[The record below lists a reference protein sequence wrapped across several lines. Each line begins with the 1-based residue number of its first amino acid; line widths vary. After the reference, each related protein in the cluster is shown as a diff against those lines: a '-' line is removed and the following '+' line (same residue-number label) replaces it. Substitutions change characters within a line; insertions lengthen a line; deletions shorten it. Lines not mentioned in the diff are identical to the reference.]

1 MSSLH
6 DVARLAGVS
15 KSTVSRVINDEY
27 GVKDATKVK
36 VRKAVEECG
45 YLPNQVAKDLKSQKT
60 NLVGVIVPRVS
71 SHATSQGVDGLT
83 AVLEQAGK
91 HVLLASTHQTHHKEL
106 EYIQIFN
113 QKRVEGIILYA
124 THLDNKLVK
133 AIQSSAVPVVLV
145 GQDGSM
151 FNIPSIVHD
160 DTRVGFEAGNR
171 LIAKGCKHMGFIG
184 VQGDDIAVDKM
195 RSEGFAQSL
204 QFNDLTLQ
212 FHARGDFT
220 IESGYQLAKQ
230 SLKEHT
236 KLDGLFCA
244 TDRIAIGAIRAI
256 QEAGLVPGKDVL
268 VLGVGDD
275 ELASVC
281 TPTLSTFNYAFDK
294 AGENGAKLLLDR
306 IEKKGFEMS
315 KMVLTFSTIERES
328 C

>member
-1 MSSLH
+1 MASLH

-27 GVKDATKVK
+27 GVKEATKQK
-36 VRKAVEECG
+36 VRQAVAECG
-45 YLPNQVAKDLKSQKT
+45 YVPNQVAKDLKSQKT

-83 AVLEQAGK
+83 DVLEKAGK
-91 HVLLASTHQTHHKEL
+91 HVLLASTHQAHEKEL

-124 THLDNKLVK
+124 THLDSKLVK
-133 AIQSSAVPVVLV
+133 AIQNSAVPVVLV

-151 FNIPSIVHD
+151 FNIPSIIHD
-160 DTRVGFEAGNR
+160 DARVGFEAGNR
-171 LIAKGCKHMGFIG
+171 LVAKGCQTMGFIG
-184 VQGDDIAVDKM
+184 VQGDDIAVDKQ
-195 RSEGFAQSL
+195 RSEGFAQAL
-204 QFNDLTLQ
+204 QHHGFELA

-220 IESGYQLAKQ
+220 IDSGYSLAKQ
-230 SLKEHT
+230 HLTKNP

-244 TDRIAIGAIRAI
+244 TDRIAIGAMRAI
-256 QEAGLVPGKDVL
+256 QELGLTPGKDVL

-306 IEKKGFEMS
+306 IANRSFEMS
-315 KMVLTFSTIERES
+315 KMVLTFKTIERQS

>member
-1 MSSLH
+1 MASLH

-27 GVKDATKVK
+27 GVKEATKLK
-36 VRKAVEECG
+36 VRQAVAECG
-45 YLPNQVAKDLKSQKT
+45 YVPNQVAKDLKSRTT

-71 SHATSQGVDGLT
+71 SHATAQGVDGLT

-91 HVLLASTHQTHHKEL
+91 HVLLASTHQAHDKEL

-124 THLDNKLVK
+124 TNLDSALVK
-133 AIQSSAVPVVLV
+133 AIQNSAVPVVIV

-151 FNIPSIVHD
+151 FNIPSIIHD
-160 DTRVGFEAGNR
+160 DSRVGFEAGNR
-171 LIAKGCKHMGFIG
+171 LVAKGCQSMGFIG
-184 VQGDDIAVDKM
+184 VQGDDIAVDKQ
-195 RSEGFAQSL
+195 RSEGFIQSL
-204 QFNDLTLQ
+204 HQHGFELL
-212 FHARGDFT
+212 FHARGDFS
-220 IESGYQLAKQ
+220 IESGYKLAKQ
-230 SLKEHT
+230 KLAEFPQ
-236 KLDGLFCA
+236 LDGLFCA
-244 TDRIAIGAIRAI
+244 TDRIAVGAMQAI
-256 QEAGLVPGKDVL
+256 QELGFTPGEDIA

-294 AGENGAKLLLDR
+294 AGVNGAKLLLDR
-306 IEKKGFEMS
+306 IENRGFEMS
-315 KMVLTFSTIERES
+315 KVVLTFKTIDRQS